1 MPTIRSL
8 QNYTYPAEEVKQA
21 IAIKKNDRLFF
32 PTKQLEK
39 KYKPFTVSEEDD
51 NVLVFKKRVL
61 IPEDKVRETIDM
73 EYKKSFAGMNR
84 LFQQMLRKY
93 IGVSEDEVIKY
104 VKNQE
109 VQQLHDQTTTP
120 SLQQTKERP
129 IPKEPFSMVQIDLAK
144 FCYRYL
150 FVAID
155 VLSKHLWVKGVACC
169 HKNG

>member
-1 MPTIRSL
+1 M
-8 QNYTYPAEEVKQA
+8 
-21 IAIKKNDRLFF
+21 
-32 PTKQLEK
+32 
-39 KYKPFTVSEEDD
+39 
-51 NVLVFKKRVL
+51 LVFKKRVL

-129 IPKEPFSMVQIDLAK
+129 IPKEPF
-144 FCYRYL
+144 
-150 FVAID
+150 
-155 VLSKHLWVKGVACC
+155 
-169 HKNG
+169 